1 MRLFI
6 HALGASAGG
15 GLTYL
20 RNVVPHLAGRP
31 DIDVTVLAGKAAG
44 AAIRSASNVQV
55 LASGRE
61 EQGPLSRFL
70 WEQREIPRLI
80 QKTGADLLLSA
91 GNFALWNS
99 PLPQILLSRNSL
111 YTSADFSR
119 DLRRRGDY
127 RLWADTRLKGFL
139 ARKSIQRAQLTVA
152 PSEAFAR
159 DLRAWS
165 GRDVVA
171 LHHGFDREF
180 FLHDGMAL
188 PLSILDKLKESEGA
202 VRLLFVSHYNYY
214 RNFETLL
221 HAMALLK
228 QRRPSNK
235 IRLVLT
241 CELAPGKNP
250 GSYRTAEASALLHDL
265 QIAQDVVQLGTIPYP
280 LLHHVYRSCD
290 IYVTPAYTETFAHP
304 LVEAMACGLPIVAS
318 DLAVHREITDGAALF
333 FEKFSPAD
341 LADRVTHL
349 LDSPSLQS
357 DLREKGLRRAES
369 FSWKDHVERLVEI
382 ARRMAGKSAAP
393 LSRPREPLKV
403 ET

>member
-20 RNVVPHLAGRP
+20 RNVVPHLAARG
-31 DIDVTVLAGKAAG
+31 DIEVTLLAGKTAG
-44 AAIRSASNVQV
+44 AAIPPFGNVQL
-55 LASGRE
+55 LASGMD

-70 WEQREIPRLI
+70 WEQRNVPELI
-80 QKTGADLLLSA
+80 RKMSADVLLSS
-91 GNFALWNS
+91 GNFAVWNS
-99 PLPQILLSRNSL
+99 PVPQILLSRNSL

-127 RLWADTRLKGFL
+127 RLWADTRLKAFL
-139 ARKSIQRAQLTVA
+139 AQKSIHRAQVTVA

-159 DLRAWS
+159 ELRAWS
-165 GRDVVA
+165 GHDVVA

-180 FLHDGMAL
+180 FLQDGTAFPL
-188 PLSILDKLKESEGA
+188 PVVQKLKETEGD

-221 HAMALLK
+221 RAIALLK
-228 QRRPSNK
+228 QRRPSRR

-250 GSYRTAEASALLHDL
+250 GSYRTEEASALLHEL
-265 QIAQDVVQLGTIPYP
+265 QIAEDVVQLGAIPYP
-280 LLHHVYRSCD
+280 LLHQLYRSCD
-290 IYVTPAYTETFAHP
+290 LYVTPAYTETFAHP
-304 LVEAMACGLPIVAS
+304 LVEAMASGLPIIAS
-318 DLAVHREITDGAALF
+318 DLAVHREITNDAALF
-333 FEKFSPAD
+333 FERFSPLD
-341 LADRVTHL
+341 LADKVIRL

-357 DLREKGLRRAES
+357 ELRERGLLQAKS
-369 FSWKDHVERLVEI
+369 FSWQNHAAHLLE
-382 ARRMAGKSAAP
+382 MASVLTNKTA
-393 LSRPREPLKV
+393 
-403 ET
+403 

>member
-20 RNVVPHLAGRP
+20 RNVVPHLAARP
-31 DIDVTVLAGKAAG
+31 DIEVSVLAGEAAG
-44 AAIRSASNVQV
+44 AAIRSRSNVQT
-55 LASGRE
+55 LASGIE
-61 EQGPLSRFL
+61 EQGTLSRFL
-70 WEQREIPRLI
+70 WEQREIPELI
-80 QKTGADLLLSA
+80 RKMGADLLLSA
-91 GNFALWNS
+91 GNFAIWNS
-99 PLPQILLSRNSL
+99 PVPQILLSRNSL

-127 RLWADTRLKGFL
+127 RLWLDTRLKGFL
-139 ARKSIQRAQLTVA
+139 ARKSIHRARLTVA

-159 DLRAWS
+159 ELRAWS

-180 FLHDGMAL
+180 FLQDGMAL
-188 PLSILDKLKESEGA
+188 PLSILDKLKETEGA

-221 HAMALLK
+221 RAVALFK
-228 QRRPSNK
+228 QRRPSGK

-250 GSYRTAEASALLHDL
+250 GSYRTAEASALLHEL
-265 QIAQDVVQLGTIPYP
+265 QIAEDVVQLGTIPYP

-318 DLAVHREITDGAALF
+318 DLAVHREISDGAALF
-333 FEKFSPAD
+333 FEKFSPAN
-341 LADRVTHL
+341 LADKVTDL

-357 DLREKGLRRAES
+357 DMREKGLRRAGN
-369 FSWKDHVERLVEI
+369 FSWKDHVEGLVEM
-382 ARRMAGKSAAP
+382 ARAVAGESA
-393 LSRPREPLKV
+393 
-403 ET
+403 

>member
-20 RNVVPHLAGRP
+20 RNIVPHLAAQP
-31 DIDVTVLAGKAAG
+31 DIEVSVLAGLAAG
-44 AAIRSASNVQV
+44 AVIPSASNVRV
-55 LASGRE
+55 LASGME
-61 EQGPLSRFL
+61 EQGSLSRFL
-70 WEQREIPRLI
+70 WEQREIPKLI
-80 QKTGADLLLSA
+80 RKTGADVLLSV
-91 GNFALWNS
+91 GNFAVWNS
-99 PLPQILLSRNSL
+99 PVPQILLSRNSL

-127 RLWADTRLKGFL
+127 RLWAETRLKGVL
-139 ARKSIQRAQLTVA
+139 ARKSIHRAQLTVA

-159 DLRAWS
+159 ELRAWS
-165 GRDVVA
+165 GHDVVA

-180 FLHDGMAL
+180 FLQDGMAL
-188 PLSILDKLKESEGA
+188 PLSILDKLKGTEGA

-214 RNFETLL
+214 RNFETLFR
-221 HAMALLK
+221 AVALFK
-228 QRRPSNK
+228 QRRPSGK

-250 GSYRTAEASALLHDL
+250 GSYRTAEASALSHEL
-265 QIAQDVVQLGTIPYP
+265 QIVEDVVQLGAIPYP

-341 LADRVTHL
+341 LADKVTHL

-357 DLREKGLRRAES
+357 ELREKGLRRAGS
-369 FSWKDHVERLVEI
+369 FSWKDHVERLLEI

-403 ET
+403 ER

>member
-20 RNVVPHLAGRP
+20 RNIVPHLAAQP
-31 DIDVTVLAGKAAG
+31 DIEVSVLAGKSAG
-44 AAIRSASNVQV
+44 AAFPSASNLQ
-55 LASGRE
+55 LQASGME
-61 EQGPLSRFL
+61 ERGPLSRFL
-70 WEQREIPRLI
+70 WEQREIPKLI
-80 QKTGADLLLSA
+80 RRTGADVLLSA

-99 PLPQILLSRNSL
+99 PVPQILLSRNSL

-139 ARKSIQRAQLTVA
+139 ARKSIHRAQLTVA

-159 DLRAWS
+159 ELRAWS
-165 GRDVVA
+165 GHDVVA

-180 FLHDGMAL
+180 FLQDGMAL
-188 PLSILDKLKESEGA
+188 PLSIMEKLKKTESA

-221 HAMALLK
+221 RAVALLK
-228 QRRPSNK
+228 ERRPSSK

-241 CELAPGKNP
+241 CELAPGTNP
-250 GSYRTAEASALLHDL
+250 GSYRTSEASALLREL
-265 QIAQDVVQLGTIPYP
+265 QIAEDVVQLGTIPYP

-333 FEKFSPAD
+333 FERFSSAD
-341 LADRVTHL
+341 IADKVTRL

-357 DLREKGLRRAES
+357 DLREKGLRRAGS
-369 FSWKDHVERLVEI
+369 FSWKDHVERLLER
-382 ARRMAGKSAAP
+382 ARSLVGNDVGKAA
-393 LSRPREPLKV
+393 RDRG
-403 ET
+403 

>member
-20 RNVVPHLAGRP
+20 RNVVPHLAARP
-31 DIDVTVLAGKAAG
+31 DIEVSVLAGESAG
-44 AAIRSASNVQV
+44 TAIPSASNVQI
-55 LASGRE
+55 LAGGME
-61 EQGPLSRFL
+61 EQGTFSGFL
-70 WEQREIPRLI
+70 WEQREIPKLI
-80 QKTGADLLLSA
+80 RKTGADVLLSA
-91 GNFALWNS
+91 GNFAIWNS
-99 PLPQILLSRNSL
+99 PVPQILLSRNSL

-139 ARKSIQRAQLTVA
+139 ARKSIHRAQLTVA

-159 DLRAWS
+159 ELRAWS
-165 GRDVVA
+165 GQEVAA

-180 FLHDGMAL
+180 FFQDGRPL
-188 PLSILDKLKESEGA
+188 PPSILEKLKETEGA
-202 VRLLFVSHYNYY
+202 ARLLFVSHYNYY

-221 HAMALLK
+221 RAVALLK
-228 QRRPSNK
+228 QRRPSSK

-250 GSYRTAEASALLHDL
+250 GSYRTAEASALLHEL
-265 QIAQDVVQLGTIPYP
+265 QIAEDVAQLGTIPYP

-290 IYVTPAYTETFAHP
+290 LYVTPAYTETFAHP

-318 DLAVHREITDGAALF
+318 DLAVHREIANGAALF
-333 FEKFSPAD
+333 FARFSPAD
-341 LADRVTHL
+341 LADKVTHL

-357 DLREKGLRRAES
+357 DLREQGLRRAGS
-369 FSWKDHVERLVEI
+369 FSWKDHVERLLEMTR
-382 ARRMAGKSAAP
+382 AMAGKSA
-393 LSRPREPLKV
+393 
-403 ET
+403 

>member
-20 RNVVPHLAGRP
+20 RNVVPHLAARP
-31 DIDVTVLAGKAAG
+31 DIQVSVLAGKAAG
-44 AAIRSASNVQV
+44 AAIPSASNVQV
-55 LASGRE
+55 LAGGME

-70 WEQREIPRLI
+70 WEQREIPEFVRR
-80 QKTGADLLLSA
+80 TGADVLLSA

-99 PLPQILLSRNSL
+99 PVPQILLSRNSL
-111 YTSADFSR
+111 YTSTDFSR

-159 DLRAWS
+159 ELRAWS
-165 GRDVVA
+165 GHDVVA
-171 LHHGFDREF
+171 LHHGFDQEF
-180 FLHDGMAL
+180 FLQDGMAL
-188 PLSILDKLKESEGA
+188 PLSILDKLKQTEGA

-221 HAMALLK
+221 RAVALFK
-228 QRRPSNK
+228 RRRPSSK

-250 GSYRTAEASALLHDL
+250 GSYRTAEASALLHEL
-265 QIAQDVVQLGTIPYP
+265 QIAEDVVQLGTIPYP

-318 DLAVHREITDGAALF
+318 DLAVHREITDGAALY

-341 LADRVTHL
+341 LADKVMHL

-357 DLREKGLRRAES
+357 YLREKGLRQAGS
-369 FSWKDHVERLVEI
+369 FSWKDHVERLFE
-382 ARRMAGKSAAP
+382 MAKAMADKSA
-393 LSRPREPLKV
+393 
-403 ET
+403 

>member
-20 RNVVPHLAGRP
+20 RNVVPHLAARP
-31 DIDVTVLAGKAAG
+31 DIDVTVLAGMAAG
-44 AAIRSASNVQV
+44 TVIPSASNVQV

-80 QKTGADLLLSA
+80 QKTGADVLLSA

-99 PLPQILLSRNSL
+99 PAPQILLSRNSL

-127 RLWADTRLKGFL
+127 RLWADTHLKGFL

-159 DLRAWS
+159 ELRAWS
-165 GRDVVA
+165 GHEVVA
-171 LHHGFDREF
+171 LHHGFDREL
-180 FLHDGMAL
+180 FLQDGMAL
-188 PLSILDKLKESEGA
+188 PLSILDKLKETEGA

-214 RNFETLL
+214 RNFETLW
-221 HAMALLK
+221 HAVALLK

-250 GSYRTAEASALLHDL
+250 GSYRTAEASALLHEL
-265 QIAQDVVQLGTIPYP
+265 QIAEDVVQLGTIPYP
-280 LLHHVYRSCD
+280 MLHHVYRSCD

-318 DLAVHREITDGAALF
+318 DLAAHREITDGAALF
-333 FEKFSPAD
+333 FEKFSPPD
-341 LADRVTHL
+341 LADKVTHL

-357 DLREKGLRRAES
+357 DLREKGLHRAGS
-369 FSWKDHVERLVEI
+369 FSWKDHVERLLEI
-382 ARRMAGKSAAP
+382 AKAMLGSDGRQP
-393 LSRPREPLKV
+393 SRDRG
-403 ET
+403 

>member
-20 RNVVPHLAGRP
+20 RNVVPHLSARP
-31 DIDVTVLAGKAAG
+31 DIEVSVLAGVAAG
-44 AAIRSASNVQV
+44 AALPSANNVQV
-55 LASGRE
+55 LASAVE
-61 EQGPLSRFL
+61 EQATFSRFL
-70 WEQREIPRLI
+70 WEQREVPNIIR
-80 QKTGADLLLSA
+80 KTGADVLLST
-91 GNFALWNS
+91 GNFAVWNS
-99 PLPQILLSRNSL
+99 PVPQILLSRNSL

-127 RLWADTRLKGFL
+127 RLWADTRLKAFL
-139 ARKSIQRAQLTVA
+139 ARKSIRRAQLTVA

-159 DLRAWS
+159 ELRAWS
-165 GRDVVA
+165 GHDVVA

-180 FLHDGMAL
+180 FLQDGMAL
-188 PLSILDKLKESEGA
+188 PVSILDRLNDTEGA
-202 VRLLFVSHYNYY
+202 MRLLFVSHYNYY

-221 HAMALLK
+221 RAVAVLK
-228 QRRPSNK
+228 QCRPSSK

-250 GSYRTAEASALLHDL
+250 GSYRTEEASALLREL
-265 QIAQDVVQLGTIPYP
+265 QIAEDVVQLGTIPYP

-318 DLAVHREITDGAALF
+318 DLAVHREITDGSALF
-333 FEKFSPAD
+333 FERFSSDDIAD
-341 LADRVTHL
+341 KITQL

-357 DLREKGLRRAES
+357 DLREKGLRRAGS
-369 FSWKDHVERLVEI
+369 FSWKNHVGRLLEL
-382 ARRMAGKSAAP
+382 ARSVADKP
-393 LSRPREPLKV
+393 N
-403 ET
+403 

>member
-20 RNVVPHLAGRP
+20 RNLVPHLAARP
-31 DIDVTVLAGKAAG
+31 DIEVSVLAGKAAD
-44 AAIRSASNVQV
+44 AAIPSASNMQV
-55 LASGRE
+55 LVSGRE
-61 EQGPLSRFL
+61 EHGPLYRSL
-70 WEQREIPRLI
+70 WEQREIPKLLR
-80 QKTGADLLLSA
+80 KTGADVLLST

-99 PLPQILLSRNSL
+99 PVPQVLLSRNSL

-139 ARKSIQRAQLTVA
+139 ARKSIHRAQLTVA

-159 DLRAWS
+159 ELRTWS

-180 FLHDGMAL
+180 FLQDGMAL
-188 PLSILDKLKESEGA
+188 PLSIREKLKQTEGA

-221 HAMALLK
+221 RAVALL
-228 QRRPSNK
+228 RRRSPSRK
-235 IRLVLT
+235 ISLLLT

-250 GSYRTAEASALLHDL
+250 GNYRTEEASALLHDL
-265 QIAQDVVQLGTIPYP
+265 QIEEEVVQLGAIPYP
-280 LLHHVYRSCD
+280 QLHHVYRSCD
-290 IYVTPAYTETFAHP
+290 VYVTPAYTETFAHP

-318 DLAVHREITDGAALF
+318 DLAVHREITNGSALF
-333 FEKFSPAD
+333 FEKFSPAG
-341 LADRVTHL
+341 LADQVGQL
-349 LDSPSLQS
+349 LDSPSLQAE
-357 DLREKGLRRAES
+357 LRQKGLQRSADFSWHAHVGQLLDWAES
-369 FSWKDHVERLVEI
+369 LVRHC
-382 ARRMAGKSAAP
+382 ARAHGHSKQ
-393 LSRPREPLKV
+393 
-403 ET
+403 